1 MNSEGKRY
9 FEKIT
14 KLIKIL
20 NDNRDENNIS
30 RITPNDLEIKL
41 KINRTNLNK
50 VILEINKDEQII
62 TRYKGFYKINVT
74 DINEIDRFKK
84 MISIIEE
91 MKKNPQ
97 ELEENEIK
105 ISEKYG
111 ITRTELQ
118 RIKTIIRM
126 F

>member
-14 KLIKIL
+14 KLIEIL
-20 NDNRDENNIS
+20 NNNKDENNIS

-62 TRYKGFYKINVT
+62 TRHKGFYKINVT
-74 DINEIDRFKK
+74 DINEIERFKK
-84 MISIIEE
+84 MIGIIEE

-97 ELEENEIK
+97 ELKENEIK
-105 ISEKYG
+105 ISKKYG

-118 RIKTIIRM
+118 KIKTIIRM

>member
-9 FEKIT
+9 FEKIIQ
-14 KLIKIL
+14 LIEFL
-20 NDNRDENNIS
+20 NENKDENNIS

-62 TRYKGFYKINVT
+62 TRHKGFYKINVT
-74 DINEIDRFKK
+74 DIEEIDRFKK
-84 MISIIEE
+84 MIGIIEE
-91 MKKNPQ
+91 ILKNPKD
-97 ELEENEIK
+97 LYENEIK
-105 ISEKYG
+105 IAKKYG
-111 ITRTELQ
+111 IERNELQ

>member
-20 NDNRDENNIS
+20 NENRDENNIS